1 MTAKEQEAQA
11 RKNEIFRD
19 VFGVNTSTAVTIPT
33 VLVFA
38 NETDSK
44 DFQAWAKSVHYTAL
58 GDEKLPRNKARVYY
72 AVNHLLNKAI
82 DAKHTKDYS
91 TSWANIRAM
100 ADKWRAEVAER
111 ESKLDSEIQ
120 AWEKIVKDY
129 EKALGMAVK
138 LATLCPDDT
147 DMQTQKEETEQSV
160 KDAKENLTLLYRA
173 ANARAAKAKKEKPYP
188 NIADDTDDETEEKTT
203 ENTEEKTTENKPD
216 DTDALGV

>member
-1 MTAKEQEAQA
+1 MTTKEQEAQN
-11 RKNEIFRD
+11 RKNDIFRD
-19 VFGVNTSTAVTIPT
+19 IFGVNTSTAVTIPT

-82 DAKHTKDYS
+82 DAKHNKNYAVPWS
-91 TSWANIRAM
+91 TIREM

-138 LATLCPDDT
+138 LATLCPDDAE
-147 DMQTQKEETEQSV
+147 MQTQKEETEQSV

-173 ANARAAKAKKEKPYP
+173 ANTRAEKAKKELPYP
-188 NIADDTDDETEEKTT
+188 SVGKDTEEEEEKTT
-203 ENTEEKTTENKPD
+203 GNTEEKTTENKPD
-216 DTDALGV
+216 DTDVLGV